1 MKQILITGG
10 SGLVGR
16 KITALLESKGYA
28 VAWLSRDPKRNKQ
41 LSFAWDVEKQFIDP
55 KAIAWADAIIH
66 LAGEGVAEKRWTAE
80 RKSAILTSRTASTA
94 LLLEAIRTSPKV
106 PKAFVSASAVGYYGF
121 DTHDVWVDENSKSGG
136 DFLASVVQAWEN
148 SVQQISSLG
157 MRTVLLRIGIVLD
170 KDGGA
175 LKEMMKPPVTA
186 PLGTGRQWMSWIH
199 IEDLAG
205 MFLWA
210 LENEQASGIYNA
222 VGPNPATNASLTK
235 VAAKFAGKPYV
246 GIGVPAFGLKLALGE
261 MAQMVLGGNKV
272 SSKKIQE
279 AGFKFKHPELEAALR
294 EVYGK

>member
-1 MKQILITGG
+1 MKQVLITGG

-16 KITALLESKGYA
+16 KITALLESKGHT

-94 LLLEAIRTSPKV
+94 LLLEAIRISPKV

-121 DTHDVWVDENSKSGG
+121 DTHDAWVDENSESGG
-136 DFLASVVQAWEN
+136 DFLASVVKAWEN
-148 SVQQISSLG
+148 SVQQIASQGL
-157 MRTVLLRIGIVLD
+157 RTVLLRIGIVLD

-210 LENEQASGIYNA
+210 LENEKASGIYNA

-261 MAQMVLGGNKV
+261 MAQMVLGGNKIT
-272 SSKKIQE
+272 SKKIQE
-279 AGFKFKHPELEAALR
+279 AGFKFKYPELEGALR
-294 EVYGK
+294 EVYK